1 MEAYFDHAATTYVL
15 PEVAALMMKLMQED
29 YGNPSSKHRKGMQAE
44 QYVKTAAEQLA
55 DIMKVDARNIVF
67 TSGGT
72 ESNNM
77 ALIGAAL
84 ANQRAGRHI
93 ISTPIEHASVYNPLL
108 YLEKQGFELTIID
121 VDENGLVDPAKL
133 KEMIRQ
139 DTILVSIMAVNNEI
153 GAVEPVA
160 ECGRVIH
167 ETNPNTVFHVDGI
180 QAFGK
185 LSIYPKRMC
194 IDLYTISGHKLHA
207 AKGVGALYVNPQI
220 KIRPLILGGGQ
231 QKDMRSGTENVPG
244 IAGLGLAAKI
254 AYDHLDE
261 RTAHMRQ
268 LKEQLIAGAT
278 ALEGVT
284 SNTGDAPHIVS
295 LSFRGVKSEVLLHAL
310 EDKGIYVSS
319 GSACSANHP
328 GISGVLKAIGLD
340 SELLDSTLRFSL
352 AENNTSEEIEA
363 AVQALAE
370 LLPVLRRFI
379 RK

>member
-185 LSIYPKRMC
+185 LSIYPKRMG

-207 AKGVGALYVNPQI
+207 AKGVGALYVNPKI

-244 IAGLGLAAKI
+244 IAGLGLAAKM

-340 SELLDSTLRFSL
+340 PELLDSTLRFSL